1 MCGGTFKDTTMR
13 RKMQAQDEEKI
24 LVGMDA
30 HSEKLE
36 LCVARWTH
44 GSDPV
49 RCKSTTTTVDAL
61 ESTYLKQVPQGSL
74 TLIEASQNTFSIVE
88 RLRRIGYEAK
98 VLNSDVLKG
107 MARRDRINDRI
118 DAENLAKAYARGHGR
133 EVHVPGEKHREY
145 RDVLFGYFSATKD
158 ALRSWNRVWGFCSAH
173 GMKLPKGGR
182 LNAAKN
188 VESALKDAT
197 LTETQRFVGNM
208 DVEQFK
214 SALEL
219 KGRFQRQ
226 IELTVSKDKDMQ
238 ALMQILGFRF
248 IVSFALVAFVEDVR
262 RFPTPSK
269 LVAYV
274 GLNPRMNSSGKDEGG
289 NAMTSCGIPRLK
301 ALVTEAAQIS
311 LRRGDAP
318 MHRWARRK
326 LAEGKPYNKVIGAL
340 ARKMVV
346 YAWHV
351 LMGHPAPNCEME
363 ASFTKKLEL
372 LGTRIGRDELRAQG
386 FADKRKFAASIACL
400 FYPKASTSSAS
411 HDAYAEIK
419 ANAGGLCEGPSDRL
433 DTPPRVK
440 KPASSSLTTQR
451 TARVH
456 TKAEDCRNLE
466 DKP

>member
-1 MCGGTFKDTTMR
+1 MR
-13 RKMQAQDEEKI
+13 RKMQARDEEKI

-49 RCKSTTTTVDAL
+49 RCKSITTTVDAL
-61 ESTYLKQVPQGSL
+61 ESTYSKQVPQGSL

-118 DAENLAKAYARGHGR
+118 DAENLAKAYARGNGR
-133 EVHVPGEKHREY
+133 EVHVPGEEHREY
-145 RDVLFGYFSATKD
+145 RDVLFGYFAATKD
-158 ALRSWNRVWGFCSAH
+158 ALRAWNRVWGFCSAH

-182 LNAAKN
+182 LNSVKD
-188 VESALKDAT
+188 VETALEEAH
-197 LTETQRFVGNM
+197 LTKTQRFVGSM
-208 DVEQFK
+208 DIEQYK
-214 SALEL
+214 SAMDL

-226 IELTVSKDKDMQ
+226 IELTVSKNKDMQ

-248 IVSFALVAFVEDVR
+248 IVSFALVAFVEDIR
-262 RFPTPSK
+262 RFPNPGK

-289 NAMTSCGIPRLK
+289 NAMTSYGIPHLK

-311 LRRGDAP
+311 LRHGEAP

-326 LAEGKPYNKVIGAL
+326 LAEGKPYNKVIGGL

-363 ASFTKKLEL
+363 ASFTRKLEL
-372 LGTRIGRDELRAQG
+372 LGTRIGKDELKAQG
-386 FADKRKFAASIACL
+386 FADKRAFAASIACL
-400 FYPKASTSSAS
+400 FYPKTSASTVS
-411 HDAYAEIK
+411 HDVCAATQ
-419 ANAGGLCEGPSDRL
+419 ANTGGLCERPAGRL
-433 DTPPRVK
+433 GTPPRDK
-440 KPASSSLTTQR
+440 KS
-451 TARVH
+451 
-456 TKAEDCRNLE
+456 
-466 DKP
+466 

>member
-1 MCGGTFKDTTMR
+1 
-13 RKMQAQDEEKI
+13 
-24 LVGMDA
+24 
-30 HSEKLE
+30 
-36 LCVARWTH
+36 
-44 GSDPV
+44 
-49 RCKSTTTTVDAL
+49 
-61 ESTYLKQVPQGSL
+61 
-74 TLIEASQNTFSIVE
+74 
-88 RLRRIGYEAK
+88 
-98 VLNSDVLKG
+98 
-107 MARRDRINDRI
+107 
-118 DAENLAKAYARGHGR
+118 
-133 EVHVPGEKHREY
+133 
-145 RDVLFGYFSATKD
+145 
-158 ALRSWNRVWGFCSAH
+158 
-173 GMKLPKGGR
+173 MKLPKGSR

-363 ASFTKKLEL
+363 ASFTRKLEL

-419 ANAGGLCEGPSDRL
+419 ANAGGLREGSSDRL
-433 DTPPRVK
+433 GTPPRVK

>member
-1 MCGGTFKDTTMR
+1 MR
-13 RKMQAQDEEKI
+13 RKMQARGEEKI

-49 RCKSTTTTVDAL
+49 RCKSITTTVDAL
-61 ESTYLKQVPQGSL
+61 ESTYSKQVPQGSL

-133 EVHVPGEKHREY
+133 EVHVPGEEHREC
-145 RDVLFGYFSATKD
+145 RDVLFGYFAATKD
-158 ALRSWNRVWGFCSAH
+158 ALRAWNRVWGFCSAH

-182 LNAAKN
+182 LNSVKD
-188 VESALKDAT
+188 VETALEEAH
-197 LTETQRFVGNM
+197 LTKTQRFVGSM
-208 DVEQFK
+208 DIEQYK
-214 SALEL
+214 SAMEL

-226 IELTVSKDKDMQ
+226 IELTVSKNKDMQ

-248 IVSFALVAFVEDVR
+248 IVSFALVAFIEDVR
-262 RFPTPSK
+262 RFPNPGK
-269 LVAYV
+269 LVAYI

-289 NAMTSCGIPRLK
+289 NAMTSYGIPRLK

-311 LRRGDAP
+311 LRRGEAP

-326 LAEGKPYNKVIGAL
+326 LAEGKPYNKVIGGL

-351 LMGHPAPNCEME
+351 LMGHPAPNCEMK
-363 ASFTKKLEL
+363 ASFTRKLEL
-372 LGTRIGRDELRAQG
+372 LGTRIGKDELHAQG
-386 FADKRKFAASIACL
+386 FADKRAFAASIACL
-400 FYPKASTSSAS
+400 FYPETPALTAP
-411 HDAYAEIK
+411 HDVCAAK
-419 ANAGGLCEGPSDRL
+419 QTNTGGLFEGSANSL
-433 DTPPRVK
+433 ATPP
-440 KPASSSLTTQR
+440 
-451 TARVH
+451 H
-456 TKAEDCRNLE
+456 TK
-466 DKP
+466 KS

>member
-1 MCGGTFKDTTMR
+1 MR

-49 RCKSTTTTVDAL
+49 RCKSITTTVDAL

-311 LRRGDAP
+311 LRRGDASAP
-318 MHRWARRK
+318 EGARNRGCADFPEARRRPDAS
-326 LAEGKPYNKVIGAL
+326 LGATEARRRQAVQQGHRRSRAQDGRLRMACLDGPSCAELRNGG
-340 ARKMVV
+340 VV
-346 YAWHV
+346 Y
-351 LMGHPAPNCEME
+351 EE
-363 ASFTKKLEL
+363 T
-372 LGTRIGRDELRAQG
+372 
-386 FADKRKFAASIACL
+386 
-400 FYPKASTSSAS
+400 
-411 HDAYAEIK
+411 
-419 ANAGGLCEGPSDRL
+419 
-433 DTPPRVK
+433 
-440 KPASSSLTTQR
+440 R
-451 TARVH
+451 TARHAHREGRTQSAGVRGQAQVRGKH
-456 TKAEDCRNLE
+456 SLPVLSEGVDLIGI
-466 DKP
+466 P